1 MCVAVRDSCAPLL
14 LCHGLSWPD
23 SLDCD
28 RFPADEDMCLA
39 SLSKEYKH
47 IHKELP
53 KPICQTC
60 PAVEEF
66 FTQKRVLDVFC
77 ANNFAMASGTALIYD
92 DEMTSC
98 KLLWDDPE
106 CDIEVPERL
115 LSSYEQL
122 KHYHLV
128 ERCIHVPVREGT
140 EEEIMLVHSSEY
152 LEVVK
157 STQTMNEEELRRVS
171 ENYDAVY
178 FHPNTY
184 RCAKLAVGATL
195 QLVDSVISGK
205 VHNGMALVR
214 ILIVDWDVHHGQG
227 IQYVF
232 EEDPSVLYYS
242 WHRYEHQQFWPLLR
256 ESDYDAVGQGKGKGF
271 NLNVPWNKVGMG
283 NSDYLAAFF
292 HVLLPVAFEFVP
304 ELILVSSGYDSGIG
318 DPEGQ
323 MNATPECFA
332 HLTHFLMQ
340 LANGRVCAVL
350 EGGYHLKS
358 LSESVCMTV
367 KTLLRDPLP
376 QISGEMAPCLSAV
389 ESIQNVRAAH
399 KPYWK
404 CLMYEEA
411 TPLHN
416 LSTKSQQMM
425 EAELIQTSTHPTAKQ
440 AVGTTNSD
448 EAIKTDRFL
457 ESHMK
462 KILFPVPPVKTAAAI
477 VSKADAHL
485 LPISVQVEMEM
496 NAQELKTL
504 VSAFDAEL
512 VKEEKALLSLQ
523 NVLAVL
529 DKILKKKVCNGIAE
543 SSVASVSTTFALK
556 HCFDFGLQRVL
567 CIVVGDMDLEL
578 DLDDGK
584 ILLMN
589 ICQKQQTEKTN
600 SKYHISLNWKEDA
613 GRNNF
618 FCAVLGFI
626 LPVAYSYQPD
636 LMIIVIGPNRSLG
649 VNAISLLTCLLQGLA
664 ESRILVVIQDTEI
677 KLVQSVAKA
686 LSGVSTPDFGAY
698 APASQE
704 NVFEIKQLKDQLQ
717 QEWKM
722 LRCSVKDWISGS

>member
-1 MCVAVRDSCAPLL
+1 
-14 LCHGLSWPD
+14 
-23 SLDCD
+23 
-28 RFPADEDMCLA
+28 
-39 SLSKEYKH
+39 
-47 IHKELP
+47 
-53 KPICQTC
+53 
-60 PAVEEF
+60 
-66 FTQKRVLDVFC
+66 
-77 ANNFAMASGTALIYD
+77 MASGTALIYD
-92 DEMTSC
+92 DEMTSY
-98 KLLWDDPE
+98 KLLWDNPE

-122 KHYHLV
+122 KRYHLL
-128 ERCIHVPVREGT
+128 ERCVHVPVREGT

-171 ENYDAVY
+171 GNYDAVY

-195 QLVDSVISGK
+195 QLVDSVMSGK
-205 VHNGMALVR
+205 VCNGMALVRPPGHHSQRNAANGFCVFNNVAIAAQYAKRRYGLQR

-340 LANGRVCAVL
+340 LANGRLCAVL

-404 CLMYEEA
+404 CLMYE
-411 TPLHN
+411 
-416 LSTKSQQMM
+416 
-425 EAELIQTSTHPTAKQ
+425 
-440 AVGTTNSD
+440 
-448 EAIKTDRFL
+448 
-457 ESHMK
+457 
-462 KILFPVPPVKTAAAI
+462 VPPVKTAAAI

-504 VSAFDAEL
+504 VSALDAEL
-512 VKEEKALLSLQ
+512 VKEERALLSLQ
-523 NVLAVL
+523 NVVAIL

-543 SSVASVSTTFALK
+543 SSLASVSTTFALK

-567 CIVVGDMDLEL
+567 CIVVGDVDLEL

-600 SKYHISLNWKEDA
+600 SKYHISLNWREDA
-613 GRNNF
+613 ERNNF

-649 VNAISLLTCLLQGLA
+649 INGISLLTCLLQGLA

-677 KLVQSVAKA
+677 KLVQSVAKT
-686 LSGVSTPDFGAY
+686 LSGVPAPDFGAY

-704 NVFEIKQLKDQLQ
+704 NVLEIKRLRNQLQ

-722 LRCSVKDWISGS
+722 LRCSVRDWISGS